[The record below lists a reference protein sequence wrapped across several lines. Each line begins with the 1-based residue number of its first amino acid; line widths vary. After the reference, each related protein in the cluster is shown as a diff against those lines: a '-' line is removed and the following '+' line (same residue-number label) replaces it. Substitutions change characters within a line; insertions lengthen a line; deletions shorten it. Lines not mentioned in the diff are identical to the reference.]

1 MTHGTKLFSVIIPS
15 FNGSERV
22 QKLLTQLK
30 NQTLNSDLYEVVLVV
45 DHGEEEKQQLYRDA
59 IKASGITNITPVM
72 GSEKKE
78 YANAA
83 FPRNRGLR
91 NATGKYFVFL
101 DDDMIISE
109 TFLEGYKEL
118 IDVHPEAIICG
129 DIKHPTPENHLQRFL
144 VSSKTYFGFHGL
156 KHGEECGFS
165 YFFTGNSCIP
175 AEVFKE
181 TQFNELPTYGYE
193 DLIFAYE
200 VSQKG
205 LKFYYNQRSSGI
217 HNDKVKFYSLYKRK
231 FSAASHAHKIAADYP
246 GLAKLLHVD
255 KNIKKLRY
263 FPIQF
268 VPPEWFLNFVFSL
281 TEIFC
286 SITRFRNI
294 YRYILA
300 FAFLS
305 GMAYGLNKNS

>member
-1 MTHGTKLFSVIIPS
+1 MGT
-15 FNGSERV
+15 
-22 QKLLTQLK
+22 
-30 NQTLNSDLYEVVLVV
+30 
-45 DHGEEEKQQLYRDA
+45 
-59 IKASGITNITPVM
+59 
-72 GSEKKE
+72 EKKG
-78 YANAA
+78 YTNAA
-83 FPRNRGLR
+83 FPRNRGVR
-91 NATGKYFVFL
+91 NAIGKYFVFL

-118 IDVHPEAIICG
+118 IDLHPDAVICG
-129 DIKHPTPENHLQRFL
+129 DIKHPVPENNLQKFL

-156 KHGEECGFS
+156 NHGDECGFS

-175 AEVFKE
+175 SEIFNE
-181 TQFNELPTYGYE
+181 LQFNELPSYGYE

-205 LKFYYNQRSSGI
+205 VKFYYNQHSSGI
-217 HNDKVKFYSLYKRK
+217 HNDKVNFYSLYKRK
-231 FSAASHAHKIAADYP
+231 FSAASHAPMIAKEHP

-255 KNIKKLRY
+255 QKVNRLKF

-268 VPPEWFLNFVFSL
+268 VPSKWFLDSVFIL
-281 TEIFC
+281 TELFC
-286 SITRFRNI
+286 TITRFRAI